1 MSAKPKPIVYVSK
14 CLGFDRCRY
23 NGLIIS
29 SDFVRM
35 LRGHVRTALI
45 CPEVEIGL
53 GVPRYPI
60 RAVSRDG
67 EVRLMQ
73 SETGAD
79 VTDSINAYVRE
90 LIASIGVVDGFI
102 LKSRSPTCGNSGVKL
117 YPKLGKVGAH
127 GKTTGFV
134 GGPIAEHFQHLPVED
149 EGRLNNYRIRDH
161 FLTRIFGSA
170 RLRAAREA
178 GGMRDLVDFHS
189 RNKYM
194 LMAYSQK
201 ELRDL
206 GRVVANHE
214 RKPIA
219 EVFAEYER
227 GYHAAMAGPPRYT
240 SQLNALQHIA
250 GHVSKHLGKE
260 ERWFL
265 HDAIEKFREE
275 RVPISVP
282 LFVLR
287 SLAIRFE
294 DEYIRNQ
301 AFFEPYPEALVSIT
315 DSGKGRKLG

>member
-1 MSAKPKPIVYVSK
+1 MSATPKPVVYVSK

-35 LRGHVRTALI
+35 LRGRVRIALI

-60 RAVSRDG
+60 RAVSAGDG
-67 EVRLMQ
+67 IRLMQ
-73 SETGAD
+73 SETGDD
-79 VTDSINAYVRE
+79 VTEMIATYVRD
-90 LIASIGVVDGFI
+90 LIGSIGAVDGFI
-102 LKSRSPTCGNSGVKL
+102 LKSRSPTCGYSGVKV

-134 GGPIAEHFQHLPVED
+134 GGPVAEHFEHLPVED
-149 EGRLNNYRIRDH
+149 EGRLNNFRIRDH

-170 RLRAAREA
+170 RLRAAAESGA
-178 GGMRDLVDFHS
+178 MRDLVDFHS
-189 RNKYM
+189 RHKYM

-201 ELRDL
+201 ELRTL
-206 GRVVANHE
+206 GRIVANHE
-214 RKPIA
+214 RKPVA

-227 GYHAAMAGPPRYT
+227 RYHAAMASPPRYT

-250 GHVSKHLGKE
+250 GHVGKLLGKQ

-275 RVPISVP
+275 RVPMSVP
-282 LFVLR
+282 LFILR